1 MCVCVHAY
9 NVQEIEIE
17 RRQALE
23 KRLAEEEKKDS
34 LKKRKKIKF

>member
-1 MCVCVHAY
+1 VHAY
-9 NVQEIEIE
+9 NVQEIEIQ

-23 KRLAEEEKKDS
+23 KRLAEQEKKDS